1 MLNTEPLEQYIL
13 GCVFLDSSLADEAV
27 STLRPELFRSGTR
40 HRNLFKMIRRVRE
53 MGQEVTFVSIA
64 STFPNDL
71 DKIGGIGYLAELARS
86 IPSVSNV
93 SFYMQQLIESDARI
107 RWNQTL
113 EEYREKV
120 LDPAAGSFEELL
132 DEFEQKALDIRP
144 KNLNRKTTTDSLIA
158 WYENLAEKRANPALA
173 FGMKT
178 GWAELDRLTLG
189 FQRQEFFVAGGA
201 TSMGKSAFANEV
213 KKRVSER
220 GYKIAD
226 FSLEMSKEQ
235 IYTRLVSN
243 LTGIS
248 MQALRVGNLTDA
260 QMSRIPDAM
269 DKIRQMNIDDERGVS
284 VEHITSEM
292 RRLKRTDGL
301 DFVIV
306 DYLQEIDEPAERN
319 DNGGSTLKRICQ
331 KLRKAAKECDCHVLG
346 LSQVKDD
353 VNKRQNKRPTISDLA
368 GSKSISD
375 VADGI
380 ILLYR
385 DEYYNPDTSDKGI
398 LEVNLAKQR
407 NGPTGTVKLH
417 FDKDTQRIS
426 GREGGYV
433 EQSAAI

>member
-1 MLNTEPLEQYIL
+1 MLNTEPLERYIL
-13 GCVFLDSSLADEAV
+13 GTMLLDSSLADEIVATM
-27 STLRPELFRSGTR
+27 SPELFRIVR
-40 HRNLFKMIRRVRE
+40 HRNLFKMFRRIRE
-53 MGQEVTFVSIA
+53 KGQEITLPTVITM
-64 STFPNDL
+64 FPNDL
-71 DKIGGIGYLAELARS
+71 EKIGGVDSLKELAHS
-86 IPSVSNV
+86 IPSANAVP
-93 SFYMQQLIESDARI
+93 FYMQQLIEFDARI

-120 LDPAAGSFEELL
+120 LDPDTGSFEELL

-144 KNLNRKTTTDSLIA
+144 KNLKKQSTTDSLIA
-158 WYENLAEKRANPALA
+158 WYENLVEKKANPILA
-173 FGMKT
+173 FGMRT
-178 GWAELDRLTLG
+178 GWDGLDRLTLG
-189 FQRQEFFVAGGA
+189 FQRKEFFVAGGA

-213 KKRVSER
+213 KKRISDR
-220 GYKIAD
+220 GYKVAD

-235 IYTRLVSN
+235 IYNRLISN

-248 MQALRVGNLTDA
+248 MQALRVGNISDTQLEK
-260 QMSRIPDAM
+260 IPDAM
-269 DKIRQMNIDDERGVS
+269 EKIRRMNIDDERGVS
-284 VEHITSEM
+284 VEYITSEM
-292 RRLKRTDGL
+292 RRMKRQEGL
-301 DFVIV
+301 DLVIV

-319 DNGGSTLKRICQ
+319 DNGGSSLKRICQ

-385 DEYYNPDTSDKGI
+385 DDYYNPDTADKGI
-398 LEVNLAKQR
+398 IELNLAKQR
-407 NGPTGTVKLH
+407 NGPTGVVKLH

-426 GREGGYV
+426 GGESGYV
-433 EQSAAI
+433 EQTNAI